1 MASITQ
7 GFKGPGETPTLKS
20 LSTPSKPVPLALQP
34 VQRDQSLLVTRPLTQ
49 MMSVDPGF
57 TSPASLPL
65 LGFQQN
71 AALKMLT
78 YAKPQTP
85 AKPCPPAPP
94 KPEPKKEDEGN
105 IFQQMIRGAGHL
117 VGDGFR
123 AVSDGAG
130 WVAGEAVKNNPVA
143 LVSRGLSAG
152 ADALGQKDA
161 ANWLSGADK
170 MSGGL
175 GEVVHSGVRGVG
187 EFGASTVEGVTEVVA
202 DPITTAKGLGIAATS
217 AVGAVP
223 VLGDITTGIEAGL
236 RGTSQQA
243 IKQEKSE
250 NLGRIWEG
258 LQADYNEDVEKIGRT
273 GANVKVGLDVLTIVQ
288 GAVGKGG
295 KAAKIGQMAEEAA
308 APAKV
313 AKATEAFH
321 FNSAGQGELF
331 GAAEKAA
338 ATGKPAVQAAEVA
351 KSAEVATHLAETRTS
366 IPGLSGASTKA
377 DLADASTKVDLANA
391 STRVDLGDA
400 STKVDL
406 GDASTKVD
414 LADAS
419 TLYDARTP
427 VLMPAARP
435 APVVVAPAPT
445 PVKPWAPWPA
455 NWNQMNAALA
465 KEGDV
470 LTSAKSSAA
479 AKSQAAE
486 TIEKALVDPNA
497 KVVFS
502 HKIGEGI
509 SHSETVQFDN
519 GVKAVWKRDGA
530 ARSVTSDTHMRHIN
544 QANSS
549 GNEVA
554 AYLVDKAMGHPAG
567 VPPTVLHQDGGV
579 SGTLQ
584 FFKGDTRRP
593 WDFQPGTA
601 LDNAHNQSLPFKG
614 SMDGNR
620 SVNILDNVIGNV
632 DRHRGNWLDTKRG
645 DTLPIDHGLAFPE
658 KNAPQGIHNSK
669 FFTDTIQ
676 LNDAE
681 KSALQGLITRR
692 EELTSQLTPLI
703 GDKSVQTMYER
714 IESML
719 QKGETYGS
727 WRD

>member
-7 GFKGPGETPTLKS
+7 GFQVPGESPTLRS
-20 LSTPSKPVPLALQP
+20 LSTPKPLPLALQP
-34 VQRDQSLLVTRPLTQ
+34 VQRDQSLLVTRPLSQ
-49 MMSVDPGF
+49 LMAADPGF

-65 LGFQQN
+65 MGVQQSS
-71 AALKMLT
+71 ALKMLT
-78 YAKPQTP
+78 YVKPQAP
-85 AKPCPPAPP
+85 AKPCPP
-94 KPEPKKEDEGN
+94 KPEPKKEEEGN
-105 IFQQMIRGAGHL
+105 FFQQMVRGAGHL

-152 ADALGQKDA
+152 AGALGQKDA
-161 ANWLSGADK
+161 ANWLGGADK

-187 EFGASTVEGVTEVVA
+187 EFGASTVEGVSEVVA

-223 VLGDITTGIEAGL
+223 VLGDVTTGIEAGL

-243 IKQEKSE
+243 VKQEKME

-295 KAAKIGQMAEEAA
+295 KAAKIGQLAEEAA

-313 AKATEAFH
+313 VKVTEAFH
-321 FNSAGQGELF
+321 FNTAGQGELF
-331 GAAEKAA
+331 ATAEKAA
-338 ATGKPAVQAAEVA
+338 AVSKPVAQVVQAAEVTA
-351 KSAEVATHLAETRTS
+351 ASSGRVLAETRTN
-366 IPGLSGASTKA
+366 IPGLSGASTKTDVA
-377 DLADASTKVDLANA
+377 EASTKI
-391 STRVDLGDA
+391 
-400 STKVDL
+400 
-406 GDASTKVD
+406 D

-427 VLMPAARP
+427 VEMPKP
-435 APVVVAPAPT
+435 APVVAPAPK
-445 PVKPWAPWPA
+445 PVSPWAPRPA
-455 NWNQMNAALA
+455 NWKELNAAVR
-465 KEGDV
+465 KEGDI
-470 LTSAKSSAA
+470 LTNVRSSAA
-479 AKSQAAE
+479 EKAKAAE
-486 TIEKALVDPNA
+486 SIEKTLLDPNA
-497 KVVFS
+497 KMMDS
-502 HKIGEGI
+502 HSLGEGI
-509 SHSETVQFDN
+509 SRADHVSLDN
-519 GVKAVWKRDGA
+519 GVTAIWKRDGVA
-530 ARSVTSDTHMRHIN
+530 QSAVDRDHMRHIN

-554 AYLVDKAMGHPAG
+554 AYLIDKAMGHPAG
-567 VPPTVLHQDGGV
+567 VPPTVLHTENGV
-579 SGTLQ
+579 KGTLQ
-584 FFKGDTRRP
+584 FFKSETKRN
-593 WDFQPGTA
+593 WDFKPGNP
-601 LDNAHNQSLPFKG
+601 LENAENHVLPFRG
-614 SMDGNR
+614 SMEGNR
-620 SVNILDNVIGNV
+620 NLNVLDNVIGNT

-658 KNAPQGIHNSK
+658 LNAPQGKHNSK

-676 LNDAE
+676 LNDTE
-681 KSALQGLITRR
+681 KSALQGLIARR
-692 EELTSQLTPLI
+692 EELTGQLTPLI
-703 GDKSVQTMYER
+703 GDKSVQMMYER
-714 IESML
+714 IETML
-719 QKGETYGS
+719 QKGETYGA